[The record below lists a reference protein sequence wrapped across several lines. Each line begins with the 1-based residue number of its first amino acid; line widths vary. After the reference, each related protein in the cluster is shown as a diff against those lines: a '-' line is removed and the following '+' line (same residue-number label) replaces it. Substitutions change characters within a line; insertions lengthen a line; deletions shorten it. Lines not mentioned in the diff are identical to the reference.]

1 MNEEFVSSLTNYELV
16 MIESNEPE
24 VIDNVNA
31 SMLKLFLTYLS

>member
-16 MIESNEPE
+16 MIESSEPE
-24 VIDNVNA
+24 VIDNVNS